1 MKNHVLSSLVS
12 VLFFGFATA
21 AWADYTEESRQLL
34 ADETL
39 QVDGTLTV
47 ASGVTVDLNGYK
59 LTYTGVRALS
69 GTGKI
74 TDTVGRGVLE
84 IEVEKGQTVQ
94 NGGSDAIKVA
104 LSGQLR
110 LVKSGE
116 GILNIA
122 GSKLGS
128 HDYTGGTEVRGGTL
142 TADKYAAMSGETT
155 QFGKNAVI
163 DVYSGS
169 KIDLAS
175 PDHNKTTVNLYAGEI
190 TGPIKTKFSDGKQC
204 AAKINLEADSTLKPT
219 KQFGISGPINLK
231 GHTLTISLQDKLEW
245 KPSSITI
252 GTILICKGTLTV
264 VGNVSDSSANLT
276 MTDTAGLS
284 LGAYEYVVNDYIANS
299 TGSLS
304 GTGAL
309 QVSGTFTPT
318 SDNFYPCTMMDG
330 STIDLSTKETTWSLS
345 NAAGAAAQFAAGATV
360 TIDVGVREIAAGDKI
375 VEWSEGTEYAGRE
388 FVLKTNGATSEDFE
402 LQVSATGLTVAAR
415 GAKVP
420 TATWTGAVSADAANP
435 DNWSWANVPEPTP
448 GLTPGGSLN
457 LTPGPTTAVVIPWDK
472 LATISWP
479 DTTDL
484 SFATIEFA
492 GEKPTETVVIDGDR
506 DWRGLGP
513 MDIPFALD
521 LNGHKL
527 YLVLPGAASVN
538 KTEVTS
544 SVEGGELHA
553 TVATDKVHD
562 NTSVALTGNLT
573 LIKEGPGA
581 FVATK
586 HPQTYTGETVVNEG
600 TLRAAD
606 SANVNK
612 DSTAS
617 VTNSPFG
624 GSRVITVGPE
634 GVLDPRGSSAWGYHT
649 INLNGGAITN
659 TVAKRGVGTTAYNV
673 AANNYPEPFNPTIN
687 LLADS
692 TFATTKEF
700 NFNGKIVSD
709 GHDLEIWIASG
720 QSLLWVPNAAEKA
733 VFNVTNGGYLKTLK
747 NHTFNQKTAT
757 LKFTGGTMDLAGD
770 LVVSNYYV
778 ATAVKDYQYDTRAEL
793 KMTVAGV
800 FTPVTQNF
808 FGCQLLDGATIDLGN
823 LETSWSSHSALVNS
837 HKSTMGQ
844 GDCLDVTFADGATVT
859 IDVGEREFKGVEQIV
874 TWSEGSKASAATA
887 TFVLNAAA
895 KAKGYRLVRDENG
908 LSVGRKGLV
917 LLFQ

>member
-21 AWADYTEESRQLL
+21 AWADYTEESRQLK
-34 ADETL
+34 ADETH

-59 LTYTGVRALS
+59 LVYKGVKGVS
-69 GTGKI
+69 GTGTIKSSKEGAVL
-74 TDTVGRGVLE
+74 TVE
-84 IEVEKGQTVQ
+84 NTSNISQT
-94 NGGSDAIKVA
+94 IKLAGA
-104 LSGQLR
+104 LK
-110 LVKSGE
+110 LVKQGSGTWTVPT
-116 GILNIA
+116 
-122 GSKLGS
+122 SVVPQTF
-128 HDYTGGTEVRGGTL
+128 TGGVSVECGTL
-142 TADKYAAMSGETT
+142 TTAKYGSIGDGTPYGT
-155 QFGKNAVI
+155 KPTI
-163 DVYSGS
+163 DVSGATVDFNGGYGYSS
-169 KIDLAS
+169 
-175 PDHNKTTVNLYAGEI
+175 TTVNLNGGTIKSGRTLSNSSYDMKVKINVMVDSTFVTDSDKDYNYAGAL
-190 TGPIKTKFSDGKQC
+190 DL
-204 AAKINLEADSTLKPT
+204 N
-219 KQFGISGPINLK
+219 
-231 GHTLTISLQDKLEW
+231 GHTLTLSFGGTFYW
-245 KPSSITI
+245 HPSSAV
-252 GTILICKGTLTV
+252 KGTLHAKKGTFYVFKKTEMPTV
-264 VGNVSDSSANLT
+264 NLIADVAVNIAADCSVKDYTAN
-276 MTDTAGLS
+276 
-284 LGAYEYVVNDYIANS
+284 Y
-299 TGSLS
+299 S
-304 GTGAL
+304 GTSNAGSAVL
-309 QVSGTFTPT
+309 QVSGVFTPT

-330 STIDLSTKETTWSLS
+330 STIDLSAKEATWALT
-345 NAAGAAAQFAAGATV
+345 NATGAAVQFAAGAT
-360 TIDVGVREIAAGDKI
+360 IAIEVGTRTIAAGDKI
-375 VEWSEGTEYAGRE
+375 VAWPENTEYAGRT
-388 FVLKTNGATSEDFE
+388 FVLKTNGTGSKEFE
-402 LQVSATGLTVAAR
+402 LQVSATGLTVAAL

-435 DNWSWANVPEPTP
+435 DNWSWANVPGPTP

-457 LTPGPTTAVVIPWDK
+457 LVPGPTTAVVIPWKK
-472 LATISWP
+472 LATLNWP
-479 DTTDL
+479 DTDDL
-484 SFATIEFA
+484 SFATVAFS
-492 GEKPTETVVIDGDR
+492 GEKPTESVALEGDR

-513 MDIPFALD
+513 IDIPFALD

-527 YLVLPGAASVN
+527 YLVLPGAMSVN
-538 KTEVTS
+538 ETTVTS
-544 SVEGGELHA
+544 TAEGGELHA
-553 TVATDKVHD
+553 TVAADKVHD

-720 QSLLWVPNAAEKA
+720 QSLLWVPKAAEKA

-837 HKSTMGQ
+837 HKSTTGQ

-859 IDVGEREFKGVEQIV
+859 IDVGAREFKGMEQIV
-874 TWSEGSKASAATA
+874 AWSEGSKTSAATA

-908 LSVGRKGLV
+908 LYVERRGLV

>member
-21 AWADYTEESRQLL
+21 AWADMTIPGDACPEQLTG
-34 ADETL
+34 DVTI
-39 QVDGTLTV
+39 DGC
-47 ASGVTVDLNGYK
+47 GKVTVSDSIDLNGHS
-59 LTYTGVRALS
+59 LTLNGISGLL
-69 GTGKI
+69 GTGTI
-74 TDTVGRGVLE
+74 TDSTTEKASPGKLHLDVTADFSALTVVLT
-84 IEVEKGQTVQ
+84 G
-94 NGGSDAIKVA
+94 NM
-104 LSGQLR
+104 R
-110 LVKSGE
+110 LVKE
-116 GILNIA
+116 GAKTLTMAYSSASYAGGNEVNAGTLKIGTTSQTIANFKPLGSA
-122 GSKLGS
+122 GS
-128 HDYTGGTEVRGGTL
+128 EIVVNEGGTL
-142 TADKYAAMSGETT
+142 DVNGKYG
-155 QFGKNAVI
+155 FK
-163 DVYSGS
+163 DVYAIKLNGGTLANTGTRSNIGS
-169 KIDLAS
+169 NPFNA
-175 PDHNKTTVNLYAGEI
+175 EI
-190 TGPIKTKFSDGKQC
+190 TL
-204 AAKINLEADSTLKPT
+204 A
-219 KQFGISGPINLK
+219 
-231 GHTLTISLQDKLEW
+231 
-245 KPSSITI
+245 
-252 GTILICKGTLTV
+252 
-264 VGNVSDSSANLT
+264 
-276 MTDTAGLS
+276 
-284 LGAYEYVVNDYIANS
+284 ANS
-299 TGSLS
+299 TFKTSKEYNYAGKLNLNGYTLTLNLSNILHWGPSAVDAGTIVLGGTKNLQLEKNSDLSDVSFRVGGLLNLQTYTLRVKDYVANDATCS

-318 SDNFYPCTMMDG
+318 SDNFYPCTLMKG

-573 LIKEGPGA
+573 LIKEGPGT
-581 FVATK
+581 FV
-586 HPQTYTGETVVNEG
+586 QTLTTQSYSGETRVVEG
-600 TLRAAD
+600 VLA
-606 SANVNK
+606 
-612 DSTAS
+612 TAS
-617 VTNSPFG
+617 GDMSA
-624 GSRVITVGPE
+624 E
-634 GVLDPRGSSAWGYHT
+634 GVSLFGADKSVTVAAGGALDPRGSYNWSDYT
-649 INLNGGAITN
+649 IVLNGGMISN
-659 TVAKRGVGTTAYNV
+659 TVANIGTNNDNTQYNV
-673 AANNYPEPFNPTIN
+673 SLDKVNRRFNPNVT
-687 LLADS
+687 LLDDS
-692 TFATTKEF
+692 TFATTKTYTF
-700 NFNGKIVSD
+700 FATVDSNGYE
-709 GHDLEIWIASG
+709 LRNWIATDAEVRWQPKTKTG
-720 QSLLWVPNAAEKA
+720 GMPLIIDVVGGGELFILKNCSLNQP
-733 VFNVTNGGYLKTLK
+733 TMTLK
-747 NHTFNQKTAT
+747 MTDGWVTM
-757 LKFTGGTMDLAGD
+757 GGNM
-770 LVVSNYYV
+770 VVSNYV
-778 ATAVKDYQYDTRAEL
+778 AASEKNSFAYKNDTAVL
-793 KMTVAGV
+793 KVSGT
-800 FTPVTQNF
+800 FTPTTQRF
-808 FGCQLLDGATIDLGN
+808 IGCTMQNGSTIDLSGKT
-823 LETSWSSHSALVNS
+823 EPW
-837 HKSTMGQ
+837 KSQ
-844 GDCLDVTFADGATVT
+844 GFAWGKGDVDFAAGATVT
-859 IDVGEREFKGVEQIV
+859 IDVGVREFKGMEQIV

-895 KAKGYRLVRDENG
+895 KAKGYCLMRDANG

>member
-21 AWADYTEESRQLL
+21 AWADMTIPSDACPAQLTG
-34 ADETL
+34 DVTI
-39 QVDGTLTV
+39 DGC
-47 ASGVTVDLNGYK
+47 GKVTVSDRIDLNGHS
-59 LTYTGVRALS
+59 LTLNGISGLL
-69 GTGKI
+69 GTGTI
-74 TDTVGRGVLE
+74 TDSTTEKASPGKLHLDVTADFSASTVVLT
-84 IEVEKGQTVQ
+84 G
-94 NGGSDAIKVA
+94 NM
-104 LSGQLR
+104 R
-110 LVKSGE
+110 LVKE
-116 GILNIA
+116 GAKTLTMAYSSASYAGGNEVNAGTLKIGTTSQTIANFKPLGSA
-122 GSKLGS
+122 GS
-128 HDYTGGTEVRGGTL
+128 EIVVNEGGTL
-142 TADKYAAMSGETT
+142 DVNGKYG
-155 QFGKNAVI
+155 FK
-163 DVYSGS
+163 DVYAIKLNGGTLANTGTRSNIGS
-169 KIDLAS
+169 NPFNA
-175 PDHNKTTVNLYAGEI
+175 EI
-190 TGPIKTKFSDGKQC
+190 TL
-204 AAKINLEADSTLKPT
+204 A
-219 KQFGISGPINLK
+219 
-231 GHTLTISLQDKLEW
+231 
-245 KPSSITI
+245 
-252 GTILICKGTLTV
+252 
-264 VGNVSDSSANLT
+264 
-276 MTDTAGLS
+276 
-284 LGAYEYVVNDYIANS
+284 ANS
-299 TGSLS
+299 TFKTSNEYNYAGKLNLNGYTLTLNLSNILHWGPSAVDAGTIVLGGTKNLQLEKNSDLSDVSFRVGGLLNLQTYTLRVKDYVANDATCS

-318 SDNFYPCTMMDG
+318 SDNFYPCTLMKG
-330 STIDLSTKETTWSLS
+330 STIDLSAKEATWSLS
-345 NAAGAAAQFAAGATV
+345 NAAGAAVQFEAGATV
-360 TIDVGVREIAAGDKI
+360 AIEVGTRTIAAGDKI
-375 VEWSEGTEYAGRE
+375 VAWPENTEYAGRT
-388 FVLKTNGATSEDFE
+388 FVLKTNGTGSKEFE
-402 LQVSATGLTVAAR
+402 LQVSATGLTVAAL

-420 TATWTGAVSADAANP
+420 TATWTGEVSADATNP
-435 DNWSWANVPEPTP
+435 DNWSWANVPGPTP

-457 LTPGPTTAVVIPWDK
+457 LVPGPTTAVVIPWER
-472 LATISWP
+472 LATLNWP
-479 DTTDL
+479 DTDDL
-484 SFATIEFA
+484 SFATVAFS
-492 GEKPTETVVIDGDR
+492 GEKPTESVVLEGDR

-553 TVATDKVHD
+553 TVAADKVHD
-562 NTSVALTGNLT
+562 NTSVALTGNLS

-586 HPQTYTGETVVNEG
+586 HPQTYTGETIINEG

-606 SANVNK
+606 GANVNK

-659 TVAKRGVGTTAYNV
+659 TVSKRGVGTTAYNV
-673 AANNYPEPFNPTIN
+673 AASNYPEPFNPTIN

-720 QSLLWVPNAAEKA
+720 QSLLGVPKAAEKA

-747 NHTFNQKTAT
+747 NHTFNQETAT
-757 LKFTGGTMDLAGD
+757 LKFMGGTVDLAGD

-778 ATAVKDYQYDTRAEL
+778 ATSVTDYQFDTRPEL
-793 KMTVAGV
+793 KMMVSGT
-800 FTPVTQNF
+800 FTPVSQNF
-808 FGCQLLDGATIDLGN
+808 FGCQMLDGATIDLSGQ
-823 LETSWSSHSALVNS
+823 EASWSSHSALVNS
-837 HKSTMGQ
+837 HKSTDGQ
-844 GDCLDVTFADGATVT
+844 GDCLDVTFAEGAKVT
-859 IDVGEREFKGVEQIV
+859 IDVGSREFRGETQIV
-874 TWSEGSKASAATA
+874 SWSEGSKTSAAGA

-895 KAKGYRLVRDENG
+895 KAKGYCLTRDANG